1 MGLGKTLSTIA
12 LILKQQQDKEDDD
25 KEDSDTD
32 DEEIEGAWSTK
43 GRKDLPHGGT
53 LIICPASL
61 IKQWEQEI
69 VKHVKRGVLTVNLF
83 HGPKREYRPRRL
95 AKDDVVITSYHTVLF
110 EHKNN
115 GCLFGVKWQR
125 IILDEAHTIRNHKSQ
140 SSISVCE
147 LTARYRWALTGTPI
161 QNKEFDMF
169 AIVKFLRCSPFDDIS
184 YWKTWIDGNRGAG
197 GSARLAAVMKSI
209 LLRRTKEQLVETGE
223 LKSLPTKTIH
233 QIDLELSKPEK
244 FVYTKV
250 LTYSQTLFAQFL
262 VQRSEKNNDLALHLG
277 SDMANVHK
285 LHKKYSKMFG
295 NTEVNA
301 SEILTLLLR
310 LRQICCH
317 SGLISAMLD
326 KDAADEIEGHDESHG
341 NAATDLVSQLEN
353 LNINEEVNEDDMN
366 EDVASKHFRL
376 SNPVFDMT
384 MPSSKIIKMM
394 EVLQEHV
401 ISAGEKAIVVSQ
413 WVGFLN
419 IIGSMLREQGFSY
432 CELNG
437 SVPVKNRND
446 IVVNFNDPKS
456 EEKVMLLSL
465 TAGGVGLNL
474 VGANHLFLMDLH
486 WNPQLESQAQ
496 DRIYRFGQ
504 KRPVNIYKFITKE
517 TVEVRILA
525 MQQKKLE
532 IANSCLTGAKKTAT
546 KLTIEDLKSL
556 FSL

>member
-1 MGLGKTLSTIA
+1 M
-12 LILKQQQDKEDDD
+12 
-25 KEDSDTD
+25 
-32 DEEIEGAWSTK
+32 
-43 GRKDLPHGGT
+43 
-53 LIICPASL
+53 
-61 IKQWEQEI
+61 
-69 VKHVKRGVLTVNLF
+69 
-83 HGPKREYRPRRL
+83 
-95 AKDDVVITSYHTVLF
+95 
-110 EHKNN
+110 
-115 GCLFGVKWQR
+115 
-125 IILDEAHTIRNHKSQ
+125 
-140 SSISVCE
+140 
-147 LTARYRWALTGTPI
+147 
-161 QNKEFDMF
+161 
-169 AIVKFLRCSPFDDIS
+169 
-184 YWKTWIDGNRGAG
+184 
-197 GSARLAAVMKSI
+197 
-209 LLRRTKEQLVETGE
+209 
-223 LKSLPTKTIH
+223 
-233 QIDLELSKPEK
+233 
-244 FVYTKV
+244 
-250 LTYSQTLFAQFL
+250 TYSQTLFSQFL
-262 VQRSEKNNDLALHLG
+262 VQRSEKNHDLATHLG
-277 SDMANVHK
+277 SDLANVRK

-295 NTEVNA
+295 NAEVNA

-326 KDAADEIEGHDESHG
+326 QDAADEIEGHDESHG
-341 NAATDLVSQLEN
+341 NAASDLVSQLEN
-353 LNINEEVNEDDMN
+353 LNLDEEVNEDETD

-376 SNPVFDMT
+376 SNPVFNMS

-394 EVLQEHV
+394 EVLQERV

-419 IIGSMLREQGFSY
+419 IIRTMLREQDVEF

-446 IVVNFNDPKS
+446 IVVNFNNPKTNV
-456 EEKVMLLSL
+456 KVMLLSL

-504 KRPVNIYKFITKE
+504 NKPVNIYKFITQE

-525 MQQKKLE
+525 MQNKKLE